1 MKTAIIG
8 GGISG
13 LTTAYLLQQKG
24 IQVKLF
30 EKNIFPGGNIR
41 TEKING
47 YLIEHGPNS
56 TLETTPLINTLL
68 DSLGIM
74 DRKIYASE
82 SAKKRYILKNGK
94 LFPLPM
100 SPIAFI
106 KTKLF
111 SISAKLR
118 LLKEP
123 FIKSKSNELET
134 IAEFTE
140 RRLGKEFLDYAI
152 NPFVAGVFAGDPAN
166 LNVKAAFPKLY
177 ELEQKYGSLI
187 KGQLKSRKERKQRN
201 EESKQSAKTF
211 TFIGGLTELVDAI
224 YLEIKGNVVLGAE
237 VNNISNND
245 NKYRITYSID
255 GIVNSEIFDSIVLA
269 APAKCAISL
278 LEQISDSL
286 SKELSALYYP
296 PVAVVLTGFKKEALG
311 FIPDGFGF
319 LIPGVEKRKILGSLW
334 TSVIFP
340 FRAPE
345 GSYLLTNFIGGSR
358 QPEIFNKSDTELG
371 EIVLSE
377 LKELMGV
384 KGSPE
389 FIKIIRWSEAI
400 PQYSKYHAILTDKLE
415 KLQEETS
422 GLYIC
427 SNYYKG
433 ISVCDCIKNA
443 FATAEKI
450 EDYSKKFL

>member
-1 MKTAIIG
+1 LKTAVIG

-13 LTTAYLLQQKG
+13 LTTAYLLKQKG
-24 IQVKLF
+24 IDVKLF
-30 EKNIFPGGNIR
+30 EKNSFPGGNIR

-47 YLIEHGPNS
+47 YLIEHGPNNA
-56 TLETTPLINTLL
+56 LETTPLINTLL
-68 DSLGIM
+68 ESLGIM
-74 DRKIYASE
+74 DRKIYAME

-94 LFPLPM
+94 LYPLPM
-100 SPIAFI
+100 SPGAFI

-111 SISAKLR
+111 SFSAKMR
-118 LLKEP
+118 LAKEP
-123 FIKSKSNELET
+123 FIKSKSNETES
-134 IAEFTE
+134 IASFTE

-187 KGQLKSRKERKQRN
+187 KGQLKSRKERKERKEQ
-201 EESKQSAKTF
+201 SKQSAKTF
-211 TFIGGLTELVDAI
+211 SFIEGLKELVDAI
-224 YLEIKGNVVLGAE
+224 YSKINGNIVLGAE
-237 VNNISNND
+237 VRNINKNSSN
-245 NKYRITYSID
+245 YEITYSNAGKVITE
-255 GIVNSEIFDSIVLA
+255 NFDSVVLA
-269 APAKCAISL
+269 SPAKSAGKLIENFANSISK
-278 LEQISDSL
+278 EISDI
-286 SKELSALYYP
+286 YYP

-340 FRAPE
+340 HRAAE
-345 GSYLLTNFIGGSR
+345 GSYLLTNFIGGAR
-358 QPEIFNKSDTELG
+358 QPEIFDKNDVELQ

-384 KGSPE
+384 KGSPD
-389 FIKIIRWSEAI
+389 FVKIIRWPGAI
-400 PQYSKYHAILTDKLE
+400 PQYSKNHAMLTDKID
-415 KLQEETS
+415 KLQEETP

-427 SNYYKG
+427 CNYYNG
-433 ISVCDCIKNA
+433 ISVGDCIKNA

-450 EDYSKKFL
+450 EDYSKKYQ